1 MIIEAVRLRRRGKKT
16 QGYLSVVGQEAQ
28 DLILEVV
35 TQILQEIGKVWAG
48 KLAKRIVVI
57 AQAAEV
63 AVITTMSGNNAS

>member
-1 MIIEAVRLRRRGKKT
+1 M
-16 QGYLSVVGQEAQ
+16 VGQEAQ